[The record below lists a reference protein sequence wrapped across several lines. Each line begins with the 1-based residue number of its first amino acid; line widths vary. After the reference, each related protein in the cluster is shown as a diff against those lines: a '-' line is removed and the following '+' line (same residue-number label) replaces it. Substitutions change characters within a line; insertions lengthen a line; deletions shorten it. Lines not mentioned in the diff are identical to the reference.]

1 MVMTLS
7 SIYVL
12 DLNQRWCNKD
22 IATVLHVYFADSVT
36 FDAHSLPLKIKAGD
50 TVLFIDDI
58 QKISVYNLRFKPQQ
72 IEFVLMTR
80 NGQIL
85 SSDTL
90 YFNGAKHVRF
100 IVHHG
105 SGNAKIPTL
114 ESDVFEF
121 YPL

>member
-1 MVMTLS
+1 MVMSLS

-12 DLNQRWCNKD
+12 DLNQSWCNKD

-36 FDAHSLPLKIKAGD
+36 FDVHSLPLKIKAGD
-50 TVLFIDDI
+50 TVFFVDDFRKTNI
-58 QKISVYNLRFKPQQ
+58 YHLRVKPQQ
-72 IEFVLMTR
+72 IEFVLMTN

-90 YFNGAKHVRF
+90 YFNGAKHVCF
-100 IVHHG
+100 IVHNG
-105 SGNAKIPTL
+105 SGNAKIPSVVL
-114 ESDVFEF
+114 DVFEF